1 MASRIGT
8 TVVGIVTVAAVCAP
22 AAWPAKP
29 KLYSVALK
37 GNVRSEASRT
47 TDGVPRPP
55 DGCIGT
61 MSETHRF
68 AASAGL
74 TPKPSGAPVASYGRL
89 RFRARLISPTVAATT
104 TSAGSFEPD
113 PNYPPADPSACSV
126 TPGTKSW
133 PCSFAAEATRG
144 SGAEFALLPNK
155 GKYELYYNRS
165 AGLVSCDDEFPLGW
179 SLLEA
184 AQPQLT
190 NLRVSAVKRLAKAQK
205 RLGFW
210 DGHVAPLGPRRH
222 RRRDPQ
228 LHPQGQAGE
237 VVERSFMSAETAHR
251 IIVLTLVAVL
261 MIGVGVPGVAPAMTD
276 STVTAVAKHK
286 KKRKAVKCRKNQV
299 ADQAQA
305 ADRGLPVIARG
316 AAGASPGR
324 PPPSAR
330 QDRARRRPG
339 GSVAIAGSASAC

>member
-37 GNVRSEASRT
+37 GDVRSEASRT
-47 TDGVPRPP
+47 TDGTVRPP
-55 DGCIGT
+55 EGCMWGT

-68 AASAGL
+68 VASAGL

-133 PCSFAAEATRG
+133 PCSFAAEATRS

-179 SLLEA
+179 ALLEA

-190 NLRVSAVKRLAKAQK
+190 KLRVSAVKRLAK
-205 RLGFW
+205 
-210 DGHVAPLGPRRH
+210 
-222 RRRDPQ
+222 
-228 LHPQGQAGE
+228 
-237 VVERSFMSAETAHR
+237 
-251 IIVLTLVAVL
+251 
-261 MIGVGVPGVAPAMTD
+261 
-276 STVTAVAKHK
+276 
-286 KKRKAVKCRKNQV
+286 
-299 ADQAQA
+299 
-305 ADRGLPVIARG
+305 
-316 AAGASPGR
+316 GR
-324 PPPSAR
+324 
-330 QDRARRRPG
+330 
-339 GSVAIAGSASAC
+339 SASASGTAVSPPLDPGGTGGETLNYKLKVKRVR